1 MSNVKLL
8 QAILDKVKS
17 MDNKVDEV
25 KQELEKTETRLTS
38 RIDKLGLQIA
48 NFEDDAQYLKAS
60 APYFAIIS

>member
-1 MSNVKLL
+1 M
-8 QAILDKVKS
+8 DKVKS

-48 NFEDDAQYLKAS
+48 NFEDDAPTIGEFDKLEKRVSKLENQIAKN
-60 APYFAIIS
+60 